1 MAPSSRKPVRLRGAQ
16 LTRKRIHCGYQHL
29 RSVRSR
35 VHANVDGTR
44 QSAQQGRSRRRGAQ
58 DRPRRVRQCS
68 SRARH
73 AAVDAPDSDP
83 HGSSEGLCEPSCG
96 PGSAEVGRRREDVR
110 RLACACRENDRA
122 LEDVQARAIRGRR
135 EARDRNQIPERDV
148 QLHGQGLPADF
159 RDPQF
164 LFPLHDR
171 LRNPSPQRRSHRQ
184 RRLPRQPLKNEP
196 APPME
201 YRNLGR
207 TGVKVSSLCLGTMM
221 FGRSANEQESISIVH
236 AALER
241 GINFVDTANAY
252 SAGASERFVGTAL
265 QGGRRASVV
274 LATKAFFP
282 QEQNDPNAR
291 GLSRRHL
298 IEACEASLKRLQT
311 DWIDLYQVHRSQ
323 SEIPIDET
331 LRALDDLIRQGK
343 VRYIGTSMFPA
354 WKSVEALWASK
365 ELGLNRFVAEQMA
378 YNLLDRTAEREVIPA
393 AQTFG
398 LALIPW
404 APLCGGLLTGKY
416 KRDDQ
421 SAAGRWQGGKD
432 NFGRPA
438 TAAAYDVIEGQIGRA
453 HV

>member
-1 MAPSSRKPVRLRGAQ
+1 
-16 LTRKRIHCGYQHL
+16 
-29 RSVRSR
+29 
-35 VHANVDGTR
+35 
-44 QSAQQGRSRRRGAQ
+44 
-58 DRPRRVRQCS
+58 
-68 SRARH
+68 
-73 AAVDAPDSDP
+73 
-83 HGSSEGLCEPSCG
+83 
-96 PGSAEVGRRREDVR
+96 
-110 RLACACRENDRA
+110 
-122 LEDVQARAIRGRR
+122 
-135 EARDRNQIPERDV
+135 
-148 QLHGQGLPADF
+148 
-159 RDPQF
+159 
-164 LFPLHDR
+164 
-171 LRNPSPQRRSHRQ
+171 
-184 RRLPRQPLKNEP
+184 
-196 APPME
+196 
-201 YRNLGR
+201 
-207 TGVKVSSLCLGTMM
+207 VKVSSLCLGTMM
-221 FGRSANEQESISIVH
+221 FGRSANEQDSIVITH

-241 GINFVDTANAY
+241 GVNFVDTANAY
-252 SAGASERFVGTAL
+252 SAGASEQFVGKAL
-265 QGGRRASVV
+265 ASGRRASVV

-282 QEQNDPNAR
+282 QDQKDPNAR

-354 WKSVEALWASK
+354 WKSVESLWASK
-365 ELGLNRFVAEQMA
+365 ELRLNRFVCEQMA

-438 TAAAYDVIEGQIGRA
+438 TAAAFDVIEGLAALAKEKGCTPSQLALAWNASQPGITAPIIGPRTLEQLLDNLGAVDVKVTDADRA
-453 HV
+453 RIDALAPPWSQTLRYYDAALSIDFKPNLARW

>member
-1 MAPSSRKPVRLRGAQ
+1 
-16 LTRKRIHCGYQHL
+16 
-29 RSVRSR
+29 
-35 VHANVDGTR
+35 
-44 QSAQQGRSRRRGAQ
+44 
-58 DRPRRVRQCS
+58 
-68 SRARH
+68 
-73 AAVDAPDSDP
+73 
-83 HGSSEGLCEPSCG
+83 
-96 PGSAEVGRRREDVR
+96 
-110 RLACACRENDRA
+110 
-122 LEDVQARAIRGRR
+122 
-135 EARDRNQIPERDV
+135 
-148 QLHGQGLPADF
+148 
-159 RDPQF
+159 
-164 LFPLHDR
+164 
-171 LRNPSPQRRSHRQ
+171 
-184 RRLPRQPLKNEP
+184 
-196 APPME
+196 ME

-221 FGRSANEQESISIVH
+221 FGRSANEQDSIAITH
-236 AALER
+236 AALDK

-252 SAGASERFVGTAL
+252 SGGASERFVGAAL
-265 QGGRRASVV
+265 AGGRRASVV

-282 QEQNDPNAR
+282 QDQKDPNAR

-311 DWIDLYQVHRSQ
+311 DWIDLYQLHRPQ
-323 SEIPIDET
+323 SDIPIDET

-354 WKSVEALWASK
+354 WKSVESLWAAK
-365 ELGLNRFVAEQMA
+365 ELGLNRFVSEQMA

-404 APLCGGLLTGKY
+404 GPLCGGLLTGKY

-438 TAAAYDVIEGQIGRA
+438 TPAAYDVIEGLVALAQEKGCTPSQLALAWNAAQPGITAPIIGPRTLEQLLDNVGAADVRVTDADRA
-453 HV
+453 RLDALAPPWSATLRYYDAALAIDFKPSFGRW